1 MENAAACGSTWR
13 EWFARLDQ
21 SGSLWRTRQC
31 SFLEDLEQFSET
43 WPRSG
48 LMLRGQCFPLPTLEP
63 RTCAKESGLWP
74 TPMKTDGFAV
84 GWCLTSIERK
94 ERGETRPSGAKI
106 GTGLKYFRA
115 TEKHLVNGYPNPSL
129 TEWLMGWPAKWSDL
143 QPLETDK
150 FQEWQRQH
158 SPSWPNN

>member
-1 MENAAACGSTWR
+1 MPPPALKQIATWNPARDVWETSQPGLLCVHSAA
-13 EWFARLDQ
+13 FA
-21 SGSLWRTRQC
+21 
-31 SFLEDLEQFSET
+31 ET
-43 WPRSG
+43 WPPSG
-48 LMLRGQCFPLPTLEP
+48 LMRRGMCFPLPTLEP
-63 RTCAKESGLWP
+63 LTYAKESGLWP
-74 TPMKTDGFAV
+74 TPVKTDGFAV

-129 TEWLMGWPAKWSDL
+129 TEWLMGWPAMWSDL

-150 FQEWQRQH
+150 FREWQQQH
-158 SPSWPNN
+158 SPSWLNK

>member
-1 MENAAACGSTWR
+1 MENDLQCGSTWR
-13 EWFARLDQ
+13 VWLAKYDQ
-21 SGSLWRTRQC
+21 HSCSWRTPQC
-31 SFLEDLEQFSET
+31 SLLEDSEPSLET

-63 RTCAKESGLWP
+63 HTSAKESGLWP
-74 TPMKTDGFAV
+74 TPVKTDGFAV

-106 GTGLKYFRA
+106 GTGLKYYRG
-115 TEKHLVNGYPNPSL
+115 TEKHLRGGYPNPSL
-129 TEWLMGWPAKWSDL
+129 TEWLMGWPTKWSDL

-150 FQEWQRQH
+150 YREWQQQH
-158 SPSWPNN
+158 SPCSRSN